1 MLDQCIKTEIDLEG
15 LNVHLDKLLISIND
29 VEFSD
34 QLGEG
39 IHNQLQM
46 QCYNYNVTFRA
57 KTSIV
62 CTSDIGPA
70 MVYKIFYERCISF
83 KFTELLI

>member
-1 MLDQCIKTEIDLEG
+1 MYKLYKCNPLLCILGYHHSMLDQCIKTEIDLEG

-39 IHNQLQM
+39 IHN
-46 QCYNYNVTFRA
+46 
-57 KTSIV
+57 
-62 CTSDIGPA
+62 
-70 MVYKIFYERCISF
+70 
-83 KFTELLI
+83 